1 MTIRNRIIFTLNA
14 LYSVLWIAAHDSDKH
29 EYREKSLVHGLLV
42 SLYRF

>member
-14 LYSVLWIAAHDSDKH
+14 LYSILWIAAHDSDKY